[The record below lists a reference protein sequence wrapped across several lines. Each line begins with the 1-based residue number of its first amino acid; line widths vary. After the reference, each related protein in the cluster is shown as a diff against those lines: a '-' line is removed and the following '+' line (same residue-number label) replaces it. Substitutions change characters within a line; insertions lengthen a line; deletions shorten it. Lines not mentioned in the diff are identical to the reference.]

1 MKKNE
6 NKKTNRNRSLVALL
20 VLCALLA
27 VTLVGCKKPV
37 AEKPSPST
45 SEVVSEV
52 VSEEVSEPV
61 SEEPS
66 EVVSEPESE
75 EPEIVDGVQKVYY
88 ETYEELIEYIDTI
101 DETVIILFSFNY
113 PEKGQTILYN
123 GAHCTIEKDFTITV
137 KSPKTITSITS
148 TRESV
153 SVVDYDYE
161 GSHEWDIGLYE
172 LGTDIEVPLVITY
185 EDGTEETFTMYITK
199 DWKYMWED

>member
-37 AEKPSPST
+37 AENPTPTT

-61 SEEPS
+61 SEEAS

-75 EPEIVDGVQKVYY
+75 EPEIVDGVQMVYY
-88 ETYEELIEYIDTI
+88 ETYEELCEYVGTI
-101 DETVIILFSFNY
+101 DETVIVLFSFDHS
-113 PEKGQTILYN
+113 EKGQPILYN
-123 GAHCTIEKDFTITV
+123 GAHCTLEEDFVITV
-137 KSPKTITSITS
+137 KSPKTITNMTS
-148 TRESV
+148 EKESV
-153 SVVDYDYE
+153 LISDYDYN
-161 GSHEWDIGLYE
+161 GIHEWDIGLYE
-172 LGTDIEVPLVITY
+172 QGTDIEVPLVITY
-185 EDGTEETFTMYITK
+185 EDGTEETFTVYITK
-199 DWKYMWED
+199 DWKYPWEE